1 MIKTAR
7 PFPKRF
13 IITHLFLL
21 KEIAAKRI
29 TIFTVNG
36 SHILSS
42 DLIPRKAHGSDFFR
56 FRRGTLAGR
65 IYSAFLGPI
74 AQLVRAVDS

>member
-1 MIKTAR
+1 MIKTER

-13 IITHLFLL
+13 IITHLVLL

-29 TIFTVNG
+29 TIYTVNG

-42 DLIPRKAHGSDFFR
+42 DLIREKRMIPTFSDFAVVHSPPAYIVR
-56 FRRGTLAGR
+56 LW
-65 IYSAFLGPI
+65 GP
-74 AQLVRAVDS
+74 